1 MEKIIEF
8 YINGK
13 LYKSCPYD
21 MWDGAH
27 DDVIRSLRRKG
38 FVCASVDRN
47 LIKKPI
53 PCLSGIYVNLSTYEC
68 AVIYTKMFTGY
79 ADKNGYKIYDED
91 TLRTPFGFDSK
102 INQHFDSDK
111 FYVRRQYYEN
121 NRLEWEWDSYDVED
135 FSKYEKIEDVA
146 GTPKKEWAKIA
157 K

>member
-13 LYKSCPYD
+13 LHKSCSYNR
-21 MWDGAH
+21 WDSVH
-27 DDVIRSLRRKG
+27 DAVIQSLIRKG

-47 LIKKPI
+47 RLKNPI
-53 PCLSGIYVNLSTYEC
+53 PCSFDVYVNLSTYEC
-68 AVIYTKMFTGY
+68 AVIYTKIFTGY

-102 INQHFDSDK
+102 INQHFNSDK
-111 FYVRRQYYEN
+111 FYVRRYYEN
-121 NRLEWEWDSYDVED
+121 NRWGWDSYDVED
-135 FSKYEKIEDVA
+135 FSQYEKVKDVA

>member
-1 MEKIIEF
+1 MEKIIEI

-13 LYKSCPYD
+13 LYKPCPYNR
-21 MWDGAH
+21 WDSTYNA
-27 DDVIRSLRRKG
+27 VIRSLRRKG

-47 LIKKPI
+47 CLEKPI
-53 PCLSGIYVNLSTYEC
+53 PCSGSIYVNPYKYEC
-68 AVIYTKMFTGY
+68 AVIYAKMFTGY

-102 INQHFDSDK
+102 INQHFNSDK
-111 FYVRRQYYEN
+111 FYVRRYYEN
-121 NRLEWEWDSYDVED
+121 NRWGWDSYDVED
-135 FSKYEKIEDVA
+135 FSQYEKIEDVA